1 MSYIGSTPTTQSFI
15 AGTDY
20 FNGDGTTVNFTLSR
34 SVNSVNDIEVI
45 VNNVEQIPSGYSVSG
60 TTLTFSVAPSSGTS
74 NVYVRYL
81 STTLLSVAPTQG
93 SSMQFGIGSAAL
105 PSISFTGDTNTGI
118 FSPAADTIAFA
129 EGGAEAMRIDSSGNL
144 LVGTTTAQ
152 TGAKLAVTG
161 GIQGTIASGTAVAS
175 TSGTSIDFTSIP
187 SWVKRITVL
196 FNGVSLNG
204 TANCLVQI
212 GSGGSPTTSGYV
224 GIISYLVNDTDANIQ
239 SVTTGFGAYSRGASS
254 AWRGHMII
262 SNITSNTWVSS
273 HSMSAQSS
281 TVAGGGSIA
290 LGAVLDIVRI
300 TSMGSD
306 TFDAGSVNI
315 MYEG

>member
-1 MSYIGSTPTTQSFI
+1 MSLILNGTTGIS
-15 AGTDY
+15 DV
-20 FNGDGTTVNFTLSR
+20 DGTAAAPALT
-34 SVNSVNDIEVI
+34 
-45 VNNVEQIPSGYSVSG
+45 G
-60 TTLTFSVAPSSGTS
+60 T
-74 NVYVRYL
+74 
-81 STTLLSVAPTQG
+81 
-93 SSMQFGIGSAAL
+93 
-105 PSISFTGDTNTGI
+105 DTNTGI
-118 FSPAADTIAFA
+118 FFPAADTIGFS

-204 TANCLVQI
+204 TANFLVQI

-224 GIISYLVNDTDANIQ
+224 GLISYLVNDTDANIQ
-239 SVTTGFGAYSRGASS
+239 SITTGFAAYSRGASS
-254 AWRGHMII
+254 ALRGHMMI

-290 LGAVLDIVRI
+290 LGGVLDMVRI
-300 TSMGSD
+300 TSMGAD

-315 MYEG
+315 LYEG

>member
-1 MSYIGSTPTTQSFI
+1 MALTKVQTGLIEATGTPSATTF
-15 AGTDY
+15 
-20 FNGDGTTVNFTLSR
+20 FRGDGSWN
-34 SVNSVNDIEVI
+34 
-45 VNNVEQIPSGYSVSG
+45 
-60 TTLTFSVAPSSGTS
+60 
-74 NVYVRYL
+74 
-81 STTLLSVAPTQG
+81 
-93 SSMQFGIGSAAL
+93 
-105 PSISFTGDTNTGI
+105 
-118 FSPAADTIAFA
+118 
-129 EGGAEAMRIDSSGNL
+129 
-144 LVGTTTAQ
+144 
-152 TGAKLAVTG
+152 
-161 GIQGTIASGTAVAS
+161 GTITSGTAVAS
-175 TSGTSIDFTSIP
+175 TSGTSIDFTGIP
-187 SWVKRITVL
+187 TGVKRITVL

-224 GIISYLVNDTDANIQ
+224 GIISYLINDTDANIQ